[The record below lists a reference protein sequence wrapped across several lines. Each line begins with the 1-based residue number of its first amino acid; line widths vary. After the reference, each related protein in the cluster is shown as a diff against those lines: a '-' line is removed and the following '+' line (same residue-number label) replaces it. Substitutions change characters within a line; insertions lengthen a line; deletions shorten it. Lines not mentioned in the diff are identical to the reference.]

1 MAQDTSH
8 ATHGKEPQNRRV
20 FLACHNTLQK
30 QEPMAAILDFL
41 QREGCI
47 ITSMDDFEGADYEA
61 MYAAI
66 EQSDVFI
73 SVLDELIYST
83 QALLLLI
90 HACSSQRRSA
100 ARRRLVT
107 PNGLNYAVWSSPRPR
122 NFRLLLGP
130 ETTSCTGLTA
140 SDHQQ
145 LSTWPSS
152 LELETLDLNR
162 LSLLLEDLPPPAS
175 QGETGN
181 YE

>member
-1 MAQDTSH
+1 MTYEERERGPSQS
-8 ATHGKEPQNRRV
+8 KEEPRGRRV

-90 HACSSQRRSA
+90 HACSSGWLRQMA
-100 ARRRLVT
+100 
-107 PNGLNYAVWSSPRPR
+107 
-122 NFRLLLGP
+122 
-130 ETTSCTGLTA
+130 
-140 SDHQQ
+140 
-145 LSTWPSS
+145 
-152 LELETLDLNR
+152 
-162 LSLLLEDLPPPAS
+162 
-175 QGETGN
+175 
-181 YE
+181 